1 MIDRY
6 LISCYLDFMEI
17 CYPDIFP
24 GFILKKGH
32 TLFFKKTPGFDAELD
47 VKDDE
52 REKDEDDKKF
62 FLCKVCRQLITPYET
77 KINID
82 GHHRH
87 TFVNPA
93 GIEYSIG
100 CFSSADG
107 CYETGIPTVQ
117 YTWFPG
123 YRWCYALCS
132 KCRSHLGWSYKSS
145 NSGFY
150 GLILENL
157 IVS

>member
-1 MIDRY
+1 
-6 LISCYLDFMEI
+6 MEI
-17 CYPDIFP
+17 VYPDIFSGYGING
-24 GFILKKGH
+24 GF
-32 TLFFKKTPGFDAELD
+32 TVFFKQPTGFNADLD
-47 VKDDE
+47 MSLDE

-62 FLCKVCRQLITPYET
+62 FLCKICRNSITPYET

-107 CYETGIPTVQ
+107 CYETGIPTGE

-123 YRWCYALCS
+123 YRWSYALCS
-132 KCRSHLGWSYKSS
+132 KCRNHLGWRYNSS
-145 NSGFY
+145 GNSFY

-157 IVS
+157 VVS